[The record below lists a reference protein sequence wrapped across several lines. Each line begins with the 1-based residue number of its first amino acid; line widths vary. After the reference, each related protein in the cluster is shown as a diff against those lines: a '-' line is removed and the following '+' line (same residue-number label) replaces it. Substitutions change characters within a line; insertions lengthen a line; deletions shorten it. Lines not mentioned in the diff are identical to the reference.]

1 MPAWWLEPGKAAVAM
16 TLDDEQVAVDGGPL
30 HGHYHFYRDKAQG
43 EKHLIIVYGD
53 ERDESKQQVFHM
65 KHVGGNVYRTNT
77 QSQILVFQNTDM
89 NIPGPELQDHD
100 VDMQS
105 DIPIPD
111 FDCVMNFTYMH
122 PGSPEVTLR
131 LGCDRKNGDQKVSWR
146 GNTPT
151 GYWSYND
158 PKHMGPLPSGI
169 DATSPI
175 WCIRFNCKGDETA
188 ETGTVYGLVSET
200 SHVYR
205 AIGSVN
211 KEQGVRFYDD
221 ADISICTRW
230 HIVMMSKEKP
240 HLAQ

>member
-1 MPAWWLEPGKAAVAM
+1 MPALWLEPGKAAVAM
-16 TLDDEQVAVDGGPL
+16 TLDDDQVAVGAGPL
-30 HGHYHFYRDKAQG
+30 HGHYHIYRDKAQG

-53 ERDESKQQVFHM
+53 ESKQQVFCM

-77 QSQILVFQNTDM
+77 QSQILVFQNTDK

-111 FDCVMNFTYMH
+111 FHCVMNFTYMH

-131 LGCDRKNGDQKVSWR
+131 LGYDKNGDQKVSWR

-151 GYWSYND
+151 GWWSANPLQD
-158 PKHMGPLPSGI
+158 MGRLPSGI
-169 DATSPI
+169 DAASPI
-175 WCIRFNCKGDETA
+175 WSIRFNWKGEETA
-188 ETGTVYGLVSET
+188 ETGTVYGLVFGT

-205 AIGSVN
+205 AIGSVD
-211 KEQGVRFYDD
+211 KEKQVRLYDD
-221 ADISICTRW
+221 NDISICTKW

-240 HLAQ
+240 DFAQ